1 MTPALEIFRIET
13 EPILSGSPTIAI
25 DSTPNIDNPNDV
37 LAPGLELPG
46 LELPGLN
53 LPGMN
58 LPGMNLP
65 Q

>member
-1 MTPALEIFRIET
+1 MEPTLEVVKIET
-13 EPILSGSPTIAI
+13 TQMLAASVEGFNSVLDETGGSGGDA
-25 DSTPNIDNPNDV
+25 
-37 LAPGLELPG
+37 LAPG

-58 LPGMNLP
+58 MP

>member
-1 MTPALEIFRIET
+1 MKKTYLEPTLEVVKIET
-13 EPILSGSPTIAI
+13 TQM
-25 DSTPNIDNPNDV
+25 
-37 LAPGLELPG
+37 LAASVEGFNAALDENGVDGGDALAPG

-58 LPGMNLP
+58 LP

>member
-1 MTPALEIFRIET
+1 MKKTYMEPTLEVVKIETAPMLAGSVVEGFNSALE
-13 EPILSGSPTIAI
+13 
-25 DSTPNIDNPNDV
+25 NNPCDGGDA
-37 LAPGLELPG
+37 LAPG

-58 LPGMNLP
+58 LP

>member
-1 MTPALEIFRIET
+1 MKKTYMEPTLEVVKIETAPMLAGSVVEGFNPALDDI
-13 EPILSGSPTIAI
+13 SGVDAG
-25 DSTPNIDNPNDV
+25 DA
-37 LAPGLELPG
+37 LAPG

-58 LPGMNLP
+58 LP

>member
-1 MTPALEIFRIET
+1 MKKTYLEPTLEVVKIATTQMLAASVEGFNATLDDNGVDAGNAL
-13 EPILSGSPTIAI
+13 A
-25 DSTPNIDNPNDV
+25 
-37 LAPGLELPG
+37 PG

-58 LPGMNLP
+58 LP

>member
-1 MTPALEIFRIET
+1 MKKTYMEPTLEVVKIET
-13 EPILSGSPTIAI
+13 TQMLAASVEGFNSVL
-25 DSTPNIDNPNDV
+25 DDNGVDAGNA
-37 LAPGLELPG
+37 LAPG

-58 LPGMNLP
+58 LP

>member
-1 MTPALEIFRIET
+1 MKKTYLEPTLEVVKIATTQMLAASVEGFNSVLDETGGSGEDAL
-13 EPILSGSPTIAI
+13 A
-25 DSTPNIDNPNDV
+25 
-37 LAPGLELPG
+37 PG

-58 LPGMNLP
+58 LP

>member
-1 MTPALEIFRIET
+1 MKKTYMEPTLEVVKIET
-13 EPILSGSPTIAI
+13 APMLAGSVVEGFNPTL
-25 DSTPNIDNPNDV
+25 DNTGVGAGDA
-37 LAPGLELPG
+37 LAPG

-58 LPGMNLP
+58 LP

>member
-1 MTPALEIFRIET
+1 MKKTYLEPTLEVVKIATTQMLAASVEGFNSVLDETGGNGDGAL
-13 EPILSGSPTIAI
+13 A
-25 DSTPNIDNPNDV
+25 
-37 LAPGLELPG
+37 PG

-58 LPGMNLP
+58 LP